1 MYTGSRKILLVMQYV
16 GQNCLY
22 GDLILNIPWKSLS
35 AILPRSSFE
44 YIYCGFVE
52 EIQVDEDFVC
62 VM

>member
-1 MYTGSRKILLVMQYV
+1 MQYV

-35 AILPRSSFE
+35 AILPWSSFE